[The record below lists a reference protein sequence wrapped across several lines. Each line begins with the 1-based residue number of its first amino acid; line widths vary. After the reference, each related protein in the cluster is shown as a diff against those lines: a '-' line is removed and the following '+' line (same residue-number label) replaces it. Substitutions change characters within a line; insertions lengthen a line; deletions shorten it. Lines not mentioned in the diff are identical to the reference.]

1 MHCNCTTL
9 TKSADEHDFIRG
21 SSARSIM
28 GMESGFKYLSTWFT
42 IGSFDLD
49 LLVVVFLRIVVLV
62 FLKNK
67 EETLL
72 LALNIPMPLLA
83 VPVNFIFS
91 INAFTDSDEN
101 IILNI
106 LVDFPTLVVTAPLP
120 LLSHTIAF
128 MTHHEMRPDK
138 WDELIR
144 LKSIRDKSKF
154 EVNLE
159 ACTDTFTC
167 RKCKS
172 KKCSYYQMQTRSADE
187 PMTTF
192 VSCLEC
198 GCRWKC

>member
-1 MHCNCTTL
+1 MPVKTINNP
-9 TKSADEHDFIRG
+9 DEFRANIAAKLSSFFINKGG
-21 SSARSIM
+21 SDKHAANLEKGIHNWALKEATNRKVVKKWDNPFFVQIYLDHLRSI
-28 GMESGFKYLSTWFT
+28 Y
-42 IGSFDLD
+42 IN
-49 LLVVVFLRIVVLV
+49 
-62 FLKNK
+62 LKNDK
-67 EETLL
+67 LIEQ
-72 LALNIPMPLLA
+72 
-83 VPVNFIFS
+83 
-91 INAFTDSDEN
+91 
-101 IILNI
+101 
-106 LVDFPTLVVTAPLP
+106 VVSGEIK
-120 LLSHTIAF
+120 SHTIAF
-128 MTHHEMRPDK
+128 MTHHEMQPER
-138 WDELIR
+138 WAEMIR